1 MQNII
6 AIENGV
12 TRHPAVPDEGT
23 GEYDTCRRRTY
34 SCCGKKRGRKKY
46 IGRYDYRSVAV
57 VDERSEV

>member
-12 TRHPAVPDEGT
+12 TRHPLYRMKEPVNMT
-23 GEYDTCRRRTY
+23 LCRRRTY

-57 VDERSEV
+57 VDERSEI

>member
-12 TRHPAVPDEGT
+12 TRHPL
-23 GEYDTCRRRTY
+23 YRM
-34 SCCGKKRGRKKY
+34 KRGRKKY

-57 VDERSEV
+57 VDERSEI

>member
-12 TRHPAVPDEGT
+12 TRHPLYRMKEPVNMTLAAGEHIAVV
-23 GEYDTCRRRTY
+23 
-34 SCCGKKRGRKKY
+34 GRNGQKKY
-46 IGRYDYRSVAV
+46 IGRYDYRPVAV

>member
-12 TRHPAVPDEGT
+12 TRHPLYRMKEPVNMTLAT
-23 GEYDTCRRRTY
+23 GEHIAVVGRT
-34 SCCGKKRGRKKY
+34 GQEKY
-46 IGRYDYRSVAV
+46 IGRYDYRPVAV